1 MKTWQVINS
10 NLQFYKRY
18 YALVALASLM
28 TVASIVGSLMVG
40 DSVRMTLVKRVKD
53 RLGKTE
59 SIIYSR
65 TGYMDEAVL
74 QLPVF
79 QSGSQAVIMTEGFVA
94 DHGRLL
100 PVTVWGIDQ
109 LPSGI
114 TVEEGTS
121 KINVPLSEEIES
133 SKDDIVLRLANNGMV
148 PSGSLFVTQSYTTSI
163 RLGCEG
169 VISASEGGNISLK
182 NEQVMP
188 LNVFVNRAELAELL
202 GVEHKVNM
210 ILSEQMISYE
220 EINDSWNNELAGVH
234 VETVGSVREITTDR
248 VFLQQ
253 ELVSKLS
260 GQNHRPNRLYSY
272 LANSIRS
279 NESSIPYSFITALDR
294 YGEYDLADD
303 EILLSDYAAYRLQA
317 KVGDRV
323 SVSYYKMKGLK
334 KLETDSI
341 VLKVA
346 AIVPLQDFVNDGHL
360 SADFP
365 GLSDVER
372 CTEWD
377 SDLPIDMNLITD
389 EDEQYWTDY
398 RSKPKAL
405 IPYKAVVGDW
415 ETVFGT
421 ATALRVDDLEPDLTG
436 LDASMFGV
444 QVVHPRESGMFGA
457 MNGVDFAGLFL
468 ALGFFIILSALLLM
482 YSPLSE
488 MYAKRAAEINLLKSL
503 GYAPKRIIVLFWDE
517 AMPIVLVASVV
528 GILVGF
534 LYTSFIMYLLGN
546 VWQGATQTDGFGVYV
561 NMLTLCIGAFVSVAL
576 SLGLLRWIIGKA
588 ISDIHAVHQN
598 LPSQKRLM
606 MWSLVLAIL
615 TILMLFVNLLFYH
628 SVVLFVITGCAWI
641 ALATVAG
648 YYLLVSRG
656 VTPQATDRK
665 QLAWSSLFAVRK
677 QTVAS
682 FLPLVLGVFIVF
694 AVGLNRRSFVDSSQL
709 VQGTGGYALWMESSV
724 PVYYDINTPEGKKQ
738 LSLTEL
744 PADAHFLQFLR
755 YSADDAS
762 CLNLNKV
769 SNPTVLGVDMEQFIQ
784 SFSVDYYAGYDSQR
798 LKNDASAYPVLVDE
812 TVLTWGL
819 MKSMGDTLYY
829 TDAHGNEV
837 KFLIAGTL
845 PNTVLQGNVV
855 MDRGLF
861 AKIWPE
867 LTGSEVALVQV
878 DEADV
883 KPTAQLIA
891 TALNEYG
898 VRVNTTNERLK
909 QFYQVTDTYL
919 TIFLSLGGIGL
930 LLGILSF
937 LIVIRKN
944 LTARSSDIRMYA
956 MIGYRPE
963 SISQLLFKENV
974 IVPVYAIVVG
984 ITGALLSIGTC
995 FANVSV
1001 SIWLLSLFLM
1011 LLLIGCVWLFVKRL
1025 VKNEVTSN
1033 YQ

>member
-1 MKTWQVINS
+1 MKNWQVIKS

-18 YALVALASLM
+18 YALVALASLI

-40 DSVRMTLVKRVKD
+40 DSVRMTLVKRVTD

-65 TGYMDEAVL
+65 TGYMDEAIL
-74 QLPVF
+74 QLPVL
-79 QSGSQAVIMTEGFVA
+79 QSGSHGVIMTDGFVS

-109 LPSGI
+109 LSSGI

-121 KINVPLSEEIES
+121 MINVPLSQELERPD
-133 SKDDIVLRLANNGMV
+133 DDIVLRLANNGLV
-148 PSGSLFVTQSYTTSI
+148 PAGSLFVTQNYTTSI

-169 VISASEGGNISLK
+169 VIPASEGGNISLK
-182 NEQVMP
+182 NEQVLP
-188 LNVFVNRAELAELL
+188 LNVFVNRSELAELL

-210 ILSEQMISYE
+210 ILSERSISYE
-220 EINDSWNNELAGVH
+220 DINELWNNELAGVH
-234 VETVGSVREITTDR
+234 VKTVGSVREITTDR
-248 VFLQQ
+248 VFMQQ
-253 ELVSKLS
+253 DLVSKLS
-260 GQNHRPNRLYSY
+260 EQNKRPNRLYSY
-272 LANSIRS
+272 LANSIRL
-279 NESSIPYSFITALDR
+279 NDISIPYSFVTALDR

-303 EILLSDYAAYRLQA
+303 EILLSDYAANRLHA
-317 KVGDRV
+317 KVGDKV
-323 SVSYYKMKGLK
+323 CVSYFKMKGLK
-334 KLETDSI
+334 KLDTDS
-341 VLKVA
+341 VSLKVA
-346 AIVPLQDFVNDGHL
+346 AVVPLQDLVNDGHL

-372 CTEWD
+372 CTDWD

-398 RSKPKAL
+398 RSTPKAL
-405 IPYKAVVGDW
+405 ISYQAVAKDW
-415 ETVFGT
+415 ETVFGN
-421 ATALRVDDLEPDLTG
+421 ATALRVDALEPDLTG

-444 QVVHPRESGMFGA
+444 QVVHPRETALSGA

-468 ALGFFIILSALLLM
+468 ALGFFIIVSALLLM

-488 MYAKRAAEINLLKSL
+488 MYAKRVGEINLLKSL
-503 GYAPKRIIVLFWDE
+503 GYPSRRITALLWRE
-517 AMPIVLVASVV
+517 AFPIVLIASVAGV
-528 GILVGF
+528 IFGL
-534 LYTSFIMYLLGN
+534 LYTAVFMYLLGN
-546 VWQGATQTDGFGVYV
+546 VWQGATQTVGLGVYV
-561 NMLTLCIGAFVSVAL
+561 NMLTLCIGTLVSVAL
-576 SLGLLRWIIGKA
+576 SLGLLRWTIGKA
-588 ISDIHAVHQN
+588 IAGKPTVVQN
-598 LPSQKRLM
+598 NTSKSKLFVWTIILG
-606 MWSLVLAIL
+606 IL
-615 TILMLFVNLLFYH
+615 TLLILLVNVFVYQSVILFVM
-628 SVVLFVITGCAWI
+628 TGCVWI

-648 YYLLVSRG
+648 YYVLVARG
-656 VTPQATDRK
+656 DTPLAGERK
-665 QLAWSSLFAVRK
+665 QLGWSSLYAVHK
-677 QTVAS
+677 QAVAS

-694 AVGLNRRSFVDSSQL
+694 SVGLNRRSVADSSQL
-709 VQGTGGYALWMESSV
+709 AQGTGGYALWMESSV

-744 PADAHFLQFLR
+744 PSDAHFLQFLR

-769 SNPTVLGVDMEQFIQ
+769 STPTVLGVDMEQFTQ
-784 SFSVDYYAGYDSQR
+784 SFSVDYYEGYDFQR
-798 LKNDASAYPVLVDE
+798 LMNETSAYPVLVDE

-819 MKSMGDTLYY
+819 MMSMGDTLYY
-829 TDAHGNEV
+829 TDAHDNVV
-837 KFLIAGTL
+837 KLLIAGTL

-855 MDRGLF
+855 MDKGLF

-867 LTGSEVALVQV
+867 LTGSEVALVQCGET
-878 DEADV
+878 DA
-883 KPTAQLIA
+883 KQTAQLIG

-898 VRVNTTNERLK
+898 VRVTTTNERLK

-919 TIFLSLGGIGL
+919 TIFLTLGGIGL

-956 MIGYRPE
+956 MIGYRAE
-963 SISQLLFKENV
+963 TISQLLFKENV
-974 IVPVYAIVVG
+974 MVPVYAIIVG
-984 ITGALLSIGTC
+984 VLGALLSIGTG

-1011 LLLIGCVWLFVKRL
+1011 LLLIGCVWLFVRRL
-1025 VKNEVTSN
+1025 VNNEVMIN

>member
-1 MKTWQVINS
+1 MKNWQVINS
-10 NLQFYKRY
+10 NLRFYKRY
-18 YALVALASLM
+18 YVFVALASLM

-40 DSVRMTLVKRVKD
+40 DSVRMTLVKRVTD

-65 TGYMDEAVL
+65 TGYIDETIL

-79 QSGSQAVIMTEGFVA
+79 QFGCQGVIMTDGFIA
-94 DHGRLL
+94 DHGRLI

-109 LPSGI
+109 LASGI

-121 KINVPLSEEIES
+121 KINVPLSKELEN

-182 NEQVMP
+182 NEQVLP
-188 LNVFVNRAELAELL
+188 LNVFVNRTELAELL
-202 GVEHKVNM
+202 GVDHKVNM
-210 ILSEQMISYE
+210 ILAEQMISYE
-220 EINDSWNNELAGVH
+220 EINDLWNNDLAGIH

-248 VFLQQ
+248 VFMQQ

-260 GQNHRPNRLYSY
+260 GQNQRPNRLYSY
-272 LANSIRS
+272 LANSMSLNDI
-279 NESSIPYSFITALDR
+279 SIPYSFVTALDR

-303 EILLSDYAAYRLQA
+303 EILLSDYAAHRLHA

-323 SVSYYKMKGLK
+323 NVTYYKMKGLK
-334 KLETDSI
+334 KLETDS
-341 VLKVA
+341 VLLRVA
-346 AIVPLQDFVNDGHL
+346 AVIPLQDFVDDGHL

-372 CTEWD
+372 CTDWD
-377 SDLPIDMNLITD
+377 SDLPIDMKLITD

-398 RSKPKAL
+398 RSTPKAL
-405 IPYKAVVGDW
+405 VPYKTVAGDW

-421 ATALRVDDLEPDLTG
+421 ATALRVDDLNPDLSG
-436 LDASMFGV
+436 LHASMFGV
-444 QVVHPRESGMFGA
+444 QVVHPRESGLFGA
-457 MNGVDFAGLFL
+457 MNGVDFSGLFL
-468 ALGFFIILSALLLM
+468 ALGFFIIVSALLLM

-488 MYAKRAAEINLLKSL
+488 MYAKRTAEINLLKSL
-503 GYAPKRIIVLFWDE
+503 GYSSHRITSLLWRE
-517 AMPIVLVASVV
+517 ALPIVLIASLIGVLF
-528 GILVGF
+528 GL
-534 LYTSFIMYLLGN
+534 LYTAVIMYLLGN
-546 VWQGATQTDGFGVYV
+546 VWQGATQTDGFGVYA
-561 NMLTLCIGAFVSVAL
+561 NMLTLCIGTLVSVAL
-576 SLGLLRWIIGKA
+576 SLGLLRWTIGKA
-588 ISDIHAVHQN
+588 IADKPVVDQN
-598 LPSQKRLM
+598 NTSKRRLFV
-606 MWSLVLAIL
+606 WLVFLGILTLLVLLIN
-615 TILMLFVNLLFYH
+615 IFYQ
-628 SVVLFVITGCAWI
+628 SIILFVITGCMWI

-648 YYLLVSRG
+648 FYLLVVRG
-656 VTPQATDRK
+656 LSPQVTERM
-665 QLAWSSLFAVRK
+665 QLVWSSLYAVRK
-677 QTVAS
+677 QAVAS

-694 AVGLNRRSFVDSSQL
+694 AVGLNRRSFADSSQL
-709 VQGTGGYALWMESSV
+709 GQGTGGYALLMETSV

-744 PADAHFLQFLR
+744 PADAHILQFLR

-769 SNPTVLGVDMEQFIQ
+769 STPTVLGVDMEQFTQ
-784 SFSVDYYAGYDSQR
+784 SFSVDYYAGYDLQR
-798 LKNDASAYPVLVDE
+798 LKNDVSAYPVLVDE

-829 TDAHGNEV
+829 TDAHDNEV
-837 KFLIAGTL
+837 KLLIAGTL

-855 MDRGLF
+855 MDKGLF

-867 LTGSEVALVQV
+867 LTGSQVALVRV
-878 DEADV
+878 NKTNV
-883 KPTAQLIA
+883 KQTAQLIA
-891 TALNEYG
+891 IALNEYG

-963 SISQLLFKENV
+963 TISQLLFKENV
-974 IVPVYAIVVG
+974 IVPVFAIVVG
-984 ITGALLSIGTC
+984 VTGALLSIGTG

-1001 SIWLLSLFLM
+1001 SIWLLSLLLM
-1011 LLLIGCVWLFVKRL
+1011 LLLAGCVWAFVKRL
-1025 VKNEVTSN
+1025 VIKEVKDK